1 MPIDFYVNIPVS
13 LFSFNGKP
21 TIPVQPTRT
30 LIFSL
35 ILTVC
40 LSACAPIFEN
50 DADVQ
55 ARQALLDLMKIQ
67 ETFHQEHGRY
77 AKNLEEIGKYGL
89 KYHSGIVYLEIQ
101 YAEADQ
107 YRAISLPAEST
118 TARVFAYDTERGGF
132 YEMDEEVPQYVL
144 GALNYIRGIQKQK
157 NTTDFFS
164 ALLIVLLLGMGI
176 KSFARNKTE
185 TSRTT
190 YTAYF
195 LSLIPLGWALALLN
209 HLDEATVFSPLILG
223 AAGGSILIAGFC
235 LLVCGKAVADFLK
248 NRGPTALVGLFTAM
262 TVTSLLSIAVMV
274 HSLLKYYKV

>member
-1 MPIDFYVNIPVS
+1 MPASD
-13 LFSFNGKP
+13 GKP
-21 TIPVQPTRT
+21 TIPVQSIKA

-35 ILTVC
+35 ILAVSLTG
-40 LSACAPIFEN
+40 CAHIFEN

-55 ARQALLDLMKIQ
+55 AKQALLDLMKIQ
-67 ETFHQEHGRY
+67 ETYHQEHGRY
-77 AKNLEEIGKYGL
+77 AKNLVKINKYGL
-89 KYHSGIVYLEIQ
+89 RYDSGIVYLEIQ

-107 YRAISLPAEST
+107 YRAIALPAEST

-164 ALLIVLLLGMGI
+164 ALLVALLLGMGI
-176 KSFARNKTE
+176 KSFVRNKAE

-209 HLDEATVFSPLILG
+209 HMDEATVFSPLILG
-223 AAGGSILIAGFC
+223 AVGGSILISGFC
-235 LLVCGKAVADFLK
+235 LIAGGKAVADFLK
-248 NRGPTALVGLFTAM
+248 HRGPTSLVGLVLAM
-262 TVTSLLSIAVMV
+262 TATSLLSIAVMV